1 MYQVLCKTYYVNSIS
16 KSIVTIVIVYKS
28 SSEQSVWN
36 KKRMY
41 VCSFYQPKSIAIL
54 RKYSRVWNRRATG
67 NNHWPGKFG
76 KRINIEPWI
85 NVGPGNY
92 MQPAQIKLH
101 PNDNFLCHAKVQPP
115 YFAGLIKRALSES
128 QILLLEKKS
137 LTKNFV
143 GWSLN
148 GAGTFQIVEEKKNVC
163 CKLKVKP
170 YFRGHIIVS
179 R

>member
-1 MYQVLCKTYYVNSIS
+1 M
-16 KSIVTIVIVYKS
+16 
-28 SSEQSVWN
+28 
-36 KKRMY
+36 
-41 VCSFYQPKSIAIL
+41 
-54 RKYSRVWNRRATG
+54 
-67 NNHWPGKFG
+67 
-76 KRINIEPWI
+76 
-85 NVGPGNY
+85 GPGNY

-128 QILLLEKKS
+128 QILLLQKKS